1 MFLLQLT
8 TAAKTFNGNDYR
20 ITEYEII
27 DTKNTSPVRIVIYK
41 LILQYVLG
49 MNLKDGRLVT
59 SLALG
64 HNVHYIEIDQG
75 IGAETCVLDD
85 TFPPDDLNPGRS
97 RNSIGGGQGCLY
109 SLSGAPAR
117 PRRGSQHRPPRPP
130 ADLLRRPPPG
140 PQHPPPR
147 PPLTSS
153 TAPSAALSTHP
164 HGAPYHPTKLPL
176 RGPQHPPPGVPPPPH
191 QSPPPR
197 LPAPT
202 PTAPH

>member
-1 MFLLQLT
+1 MLCFDGNLL
-8 TAAKTFNGNDYR
+8 
-20 ITEYEII
+20 
-27 DTKNTSPVRIVIYK
+27 TSSYSAGFFVF
-41 LILQYVLG
+41 
-49 MNLKDGRLVT
+49 
-59 SLALG
+59 
-64 HNVHYIEIDQG
+64 
-75 IGAETCVLDD
+75 C
-85 TFPPDDLNPGRS
+85 
-97 RNSIGGGQGCLY
+97 IGGDQGCLY

-117 PRRGSQHRPPRPP
+117 PRSGSQHRPPRPP

-164 HGAPYHPTKLPL
+164 HGAPYHPTKRPL
-176 RGPQHPPPGVPPPPH
+176 RGPQPPPPGVPPPPH

-202 PTAPH
+202 PTAPHWLPPSTPSTAPSTPPPRHHTPHPPPCPAQPPRLVSRFPHRKNSGGQIKKWNQGSVAQEPLRGRPTPSPA

>member
-1 MFLLQLT
+1 MKSYKHILFNTMNNICYMF
-8 TAAKTFNGNDYR
+8 N
-20 ITEYEII
+20 
-27 DTKNTSPVRIVIYK
+27 TKILK
-41 LILQYVLG
+41 LILVCHTDISCKRWPL
-49 MNLKDGRLVT
+49 
-59 SLALG
+59 
-64 HNVHYIEIDQG
+64 
-75 IGAETCVLDD
+75 
-85 TFPPDDLNPGRS
+85 
-97 RNSIGGGQGCLY
+97 GGGGDLGCLY

-153 TAPSAALSTHP
+153 TAPSTALSTHP
-164 HGAPYHPTKLPL
+164 HGAPYHPTKRPL